1 MMLEFLETGKA
12 LYVLT
17 AVCVLGLF
25 SRLMARNLYK
35 RLIKETDNM
44 TLTKNRYLRDLK
56 QRAENTYRL
65 NQGIHN
71 TKAYLEKQLT
81 GYRFLGLTL
90 NGWGNLSGQFT
101 VLCFL
106 LGGAAAFASYWY
118 RCDNYYIIL
127 YGTVGIMTGLL
138 TLFVDCGINL
148 PERKNQLLNALQD
161 YMENSLFHRLARET
175 ASAMEDDVRDG
186 ARDGYRGNYRDSGVR
201 GNGIRDIASRDGG
214 RDSSRGNGRETGIRD
229 LNIRELNIR
238 DLSSSGKGAQDEEQD
253 DEARDSAVR
262 GGVRSLSR
270 SGRGKTEKA
279 GSGAGGDG
287 REEPA
292 LERPA
297 KKTGRLLRKEQPE
310 DSVSV
315 PIQEKAEPRKDVD
328 YLKHSL
334 EQIAASREKN
344 RGEGDWIKDLSPD
357 ELELVGEILKQYLA

>member
-44 TLTKNRYLRDLK
+44 TLTKNRYLRELK
-56 QRAENTYRL
+56 QKAENTYRL

-175 ASAMEDDVRDG
+175 ASAMEDGVRDG
-186 ARDGYRGNYRDSGVR
+186 TRDGLRANYRDSGVR
-201 GNGIRDIASRDGG
+201 GTGIRDNAARE
-214 RDSSRGNGRETGIRD
+214 NGVKGSEYRENGIRD

-238 DLSSSGKGAQDEEQD
+238 DLSSSGMGVQDEEQN
-253 DEARDSAVR
+253 DEVRDSAVR
-262 GGVRSLSR
+262 DGIRSFSR
-270 SGRGKTEKA
+270 SGRGKMEKA
-279 GSGAGGDG
+279 GGGTGSDG
-287 REEPA
+287 REEQA
-292 LERPA
+292 LERSA
-297 KKTGRLLRKEQPE
+297 KKTGRLLRKGQPE

-344 RGEGDWIKDLSPD
+344 RGEGDWIKDLSPN

>member
-1 MMLEFLETGKA
+1 
-12 LYVLT
+12 
-17 AVCVLGLF
+17 
-25 SRLMARNLYK
+25 
-35 RLIKETDNM
+35 M
-44 TLTKNRYLRDLK
+44 TLTKNRYLRELK
-56 QRAENTYRL
+56 QKAENTYRL

-175 ASAMEDDVRDG
+175 ASAMEDGVRDG
-186 ARDGYRGNYRDSGVR
+186 TRGGLRADYRDNGARGTGIRDNVGRDGGRDSGR
-201 GNGIRDIASRDGG
+201 NGGRDGSRDGG
-214 RDSSRGNGRETGIRD
+214 RDSGWDGGRDVNRDSSRDASRDVSRGSGRENGIRD

-238 DLSSSGKGAQDEEQD
+238 DLSSSGIGVQDEEQD
-253 DEARDSAVR
+253 DEGRDSAGR
-262 GGVRSLSR
+262 DGIRSFSR
-270 SGRGKTEKA
+270 SGRGKMEK
-279 GSGAGGDG
+279 SGGGTGDDG
-287 REEPA
+287 REEQTP
-292 LERPA
+292 ERPA
-297 KKTGRLLRKEQPE
+297 KKTGRLLRKGQTEE
-310 DSVSV
+310 SGSV
-315 PIQEKAEPRKDVD
+315 PTQEKAEPRKDVD

-344 RGEGDWIKDLSPD
+344 RGEGDWIKDLSPN